1 MALGDLTEADEEVI
15 ARFARRA
22 VEYAV
27 REGRSLEVDSRE
39 LPAVLAADAACF
51 VTLKKDGELRGCIGS
66 LEAHRSLA
74 KDIADN
80 AWAATRR
87 DPRFTPVVPSEL
99 PRIRVSVSVLTPS
112 EPLSFRDEEDLL
124 SRLRPGVDGL
134 LLTHARGRGTF
145 LPEVWAELPDP
156 WLFLAHLKHKAGLP
170 PDHSLRGVAVSRYR
184 SHHIAA
190 GGLSDCKVA
199 PRVKTKAHR
208 V

>member
-1 MALGDLTEADEEVI
+1 MVLGGLTEANEAAI

-39 LPAVLAADAACF
+39 FPAVLAEDAACF
-51 VTLKKDGELRGCIGS
+51 VTLNKDGELRGCIGS
-66 LEAHRSLA
+66 LEAYRSLA

-87 DPRFTPVVPSEL
+87 DPRFTPVVPGEL
-99 PRIRVSVSVLTPS
+99 PRLRVSVSVLTPP

-156 WLFLAHLKHKAGLP
+156 RLFLAYLKRKVGLS
-170 PDHSLRGVAVSRYR
+170 PDHSLRGVAASRYQ
-184 SHHIAA
+184 SHHIEV
-190 GGLSDCKVA
+190 GGLSDCKVT
-199 PRVKTKAHR
+199 PRVKTKTR
-208 V
+208 